1 MDKISRIGDF
11 CSNMADGTRTPLTA
25 PPVLS
30 KITVKVFFKKAETLN
45 DKEKSKS
52 DPINKILEAEKQMAK
67 W

>member
-1 MDKISRIGDF
+1 
-11 CSNMADGTRTPLTA
+11 MADGTRTPLTA

-30 KITVKVFFKKAETLN
+30 QITVKVFFKKAETLN